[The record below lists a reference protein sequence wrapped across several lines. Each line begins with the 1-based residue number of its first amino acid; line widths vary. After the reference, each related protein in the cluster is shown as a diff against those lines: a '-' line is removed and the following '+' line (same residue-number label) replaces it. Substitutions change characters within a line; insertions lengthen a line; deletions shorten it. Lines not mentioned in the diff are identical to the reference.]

1 MAGSP
6 VPECVIFCQQVFWC
20 EVKSCSRQLYLC
32 FFCVYLVCEEWQR
45 ILQHPVCP
53 QHRRL
58 PYWHVPRL
66 VYRGSRRRILTQI
79 AMAVAGL
86 IRPPPLPGTELL
98 SSSSSNPLQVLGC
111 VSSSEGSSSS
121 LVPTPPSSS
130 TLQSLPGTK
139 FVIGTLGRTYRVKRI
154 LYHFTW
160 CVDARRHGR
169 PHYYCGKRS
178 KVGSAMQ
185 KFDLRE
191 LTCQY
196 PSHIKPSAK

>member
-1 MAGSP
+1 MCYILSTSFLVRSEKLQQATLSVLLLCLSCMWGVAEDTPASSLPTTSAPTVLTCSSAG
-6 VPECVIFCQQVFWC
+6 
-20 EVKSCSRQLYLC
+20 L
-32 FFCVYLVCEEWQR
+32 
-45 ILQHPVCP
+45 
-53 QHRRL
+53 
-58 PYWHVPRL
+58 PRL
-66 VYRGSRRRILTQI
+66 SQEDTYANRYGGSWFDS
-79 AMAVAGL
+79 
-86 IRPPPLPGTELL
+86 PPPLRGTELL

-139 FVIGTLGRTYRVKRI
+139 FVIGTLGKTYRVKRI

-160 CVDARRHGR
+160 WVDARRHGR
-169 PHYYCGKRS
+169 PHNYFGKRS

-185 KFDLRE
+185 KFDLQE

-196 PSHIKPSAK
+196 P